1 VTVICEDRDLWLT
14 VEDADPRA
22 LPDMTLHH
30 EYTSLEFVQYKVS
43 VRVPRTLVNFQQSLY
58 IRLSQT
64 STLVTCS
71 LEAVRPE

>member
-1 VTVICEDRDLWLT
+1 
-14 VEDADPRA
+14 
-22 LPDMTLHH
+22 LPDMTLHP

-43 VRVPRTLVNFQQSLY
+43 VRVPRKLVKFQQSLY
-58 IRLSQT
+58 IRLSQP